1 MQMQIERAK
10 RPYRS
15 SILNPFTIESPALAR
30 LQGLLPLLGTG
41 GGRISAS
48 VYDTAQVL
56 RAYPPSG
63 GVTPGLEW
71 LKRQQQA
78 DGGWGSPAAPL
89 YRRISTIAAILALH
103 QYADIVDSTENI
115 AAGLEHLRFQRELW
129 ANTVPDSLPVG
140 AELIYPYLID
150 EAARLHLHIPRQ
162 GNTALLSQGRKK
174 LKYIAHVRPEA
185 GSPPMHSWEA
195 WGDIA
200 EPAYLDG
207 AGSIGHSPAA
217 TAVWLSRLPREKSSE
232 PLRQQAEGYLKRAS
246 RVTGF
251 NIPGVMPGIW
261 PMDRF
266 ELAFGLYPLLVAD
279 LLDNSALQTAL
290 QPQLDTLGFALTEQ
304 GIGLSDHFYQDGDD
318 TAASLAILYAA
329 GYVVDPAILDRF
341 RGNGVYYAFAGEIQL
356 SLSLTAR
363 AVHALRLF
371 GQQDSTAVQY
381 LLDNQGENGRWHD
394 DKWHISWLYNTLH
407 LVLAL
412 AAEPSGYTA
421 IIHAQDNL
429 IKSQYNNGGWGVC
442 GQATPSET
450 AYAILSLYTLHKERL
465 LTDSG
470 RRAFKAG
477 QAYLLKRID
486 QPGLDRTSLWIEK
499 ELYVPQRIEK
509 MFELCALLVTID

>member
-1 MQMQIERAK
+1 MQMRIDPIK
-10 RPYRS
+10 RPYGRS
-15 SILNPFTIESPALAR
+15 TLPPLITNNPALAR

-41 GGRISAS
+41 GGRISPS

-56 RAYPPSG
+56 RAYPPAD
-63 GVTPGLEW
+63 GVTLGLDW
-71 LKRQQQA
+71 LKRQQQP

-89 YRRISTIAAILALH
+89 YRRVSTIAAILALH
-103 QYADIVDSTENI
+103 QYADIVDADEYI

-129 ANTVPDSLPVG
+129 ANTVPDALPVG
-140 AELIYPYLID
+140 AELIYPHLVD
-150 EAARLHLHIPRQ
+150 EATRLKLRIPRQ

-174 LKYIAHVRPEA
+174 LKYIAHIKPDA

-195 WGDIA
+195 WGDTA

-217 TAVWLSRLPREKSSE
+217 TAVWLSRLHKDNSTE
-232 PLRQQAEGYLKRAS
+232 PLRQQAEAYLKRAA

-266 ELAFGLYPLLVAD
+266 ELAFGLYPLLIAD
-279 LLDNSALQTAL
+279 LLDMPALQDAL
-290 QPQLDTLGFALTEQ
+290 QPQLDRLGFALSDQ

-318 TAASLAILYAA
+318 TAASLAILNEA
-329 GYVVDPAILDRF
+329 GYVVDPAMLDRF
-341 RGNGVYYAFAGEIQL
+341 RGDGVYYAFAGEIQL

-371 GQQDSTAVQY
+371 GRQDKAAVQY
-381 LLDNQGENGRWHD
+381 LLDNQAENGRWHD

-412 AAEPSGYTA
+412 AAEPEGYLA
-421 IIHAQDNL
+421 IMHAQDNL
-429 IKSQYNNGGWGVC
+429 IKSQLLSGGWGVC
-442 GQATPSET
+442 GLATPSET
-450 AYAILSLYTLHKERL
+450 AYAVLSLYTLHKERL
-465 LTDSG
+465 LTESG
-470 RRAFKAG
+470 RRAFGAG
-477 QAYLLKRID
+477 QTYLAKHID
-486 QPGLDRTSLWIEK
+486 QPSLNRTSLWIEK
-499 ELYVPQRIEK
+499 ELYVPPRIEK
-509 MFELCALLVTID
+509 MFELCAMLVSID